1 MLPLLSERKATNI
14 SSCFFILRKCGNVQ
28 YFAREACRSEEAT
41 ERFDLLLFRCSSKLD
56 TSWRLH
62 NRYVLT
68 FNAYLFF
75 FSHKAT
81 MLPCRKVFK
90 LCKANLL
97 LFIAAPRGFDG
108 ALSIGGGGIV
118 KSIGRGRGSVAARFG
133 GGGGGVSALGGLRR
147 PSLAA
152 SEVFWNISFI
162 WIILTQ

>member
-1 MLPLLSERKATNI
+1 MHI
-14 SSCFFILRKCGNVQ
+14 
-28 YFAREACRSEEAT
+28 
-41 ERFDLLLFRCSSKLD
+41 
-56 TSWRLH
+56 W
-62 NRYVLT
+62 
-68 FNAYLFF
+68 FF

-118 KSIGRGRGSVAARFG
+118 KSIGRGRGMAAAKFG

-152 SEVFWNISFI
+152 SDAEETSESQRASSHAITCTKVN
-162 WIILTQ
+162 

>member
-14 SSCFFILRKCGNVQ
+14 SSCFILRKCGNVQ
-28 YFAREACRSEEAT
+28 HFAREACRSEEAT
-41 ERFDLLLFRCSSKLD
+41 YRFDLLLFRCSSKLD
-56 TSWRLH
+56 TSRRLH
-62 NRYVLT
+62 NRYLIT
-68 FNAYLFF
+68 FNAHLFF
-75 FSHKAT
+75 FIHKAT

-133 GGGGGVSALGGLRR
+133 GGGVSALGGLRR
-147 PSLAA
+147 ASLAA
-152 SEVFWNISFI
+152 SEVF
-162 WIILTQ
+162 